1 MATSQV
7 FRGRVAVDA
16 LTVGGVRIDPSKAA
30 EGDGG
35 DGGDSG
41 GGVVPQPVPSQR
53 TIAALTAALVEAG
66 VLVED
71 GDGGE

>member
-16 LTVGGVRIDPSKAA
+16 LTVGGVRIDPAKLA

-35 DGGDSG
+35 GAGEAG
-41 GGVVPQPVPSQR
+41 AAIVPQPVPGGKV
-53 TIAALTAALVEAG
+53 TVAALTEALVAAG
-66 VLVED
+66 VLVESD
-71 GDGGE
+71 DE